1 VRGVSLARVTSW
13 VPDDVDTESPSV
25 ARVYDYMLGGGHN
38 FEVDRALAERLLAVL
53 PARDMARMNR
63 QFLRRA
69 VLYMIRRGVTQFLDL
84 GSGIPTVGN
93 VHEVAQQAD
102 PKCRVVY
109 VDNESVAI
117 AHSRML
123 LNGNANATALL
134 ADIRDPG
141 SVLNSAEVG
150 RLLDLSRPLGLLMV
164 AVTPFVPDEDDPW
177 DITAQYR
184 DALAPDSLLALSA
197 CTADNDP
204 AGMATWTDLL
214 EHSKD
219 PMRPRSW
226 PEIRRF
232 FDGFAMVEPGLV
244 YTPLWRPELGEP
256 CPEDIGNSNLYAGVG
271 RKTQVLL

>member
-1 VRGVSLARVTSW
+1 MTRVTSW
-13 VPDDVDTESPSV
+13 VPDDVDIESPSV
-25 ARVYDYMLGGGHN
+25 ARAYDYMLGGGHN
-38 FEVDRALAERLLAVL
+38 FEVDRELAERLLTVL

-69 VLYMIRRGVTQFLDL
+69 VLYMVRRGVTQFLDL

-93 VHEVAQQAD
+93 VHEVAQKAN

-109 VDNESVAI
+109 VDNDAVAI
-117 AHSRML
+117 AHSRMIL
-123 LNGNANATALL
+123 DGEATATALL
-134 ADIRDPG
+134 ADMREPE

-164 AVTPFVPDEDDPW
+164 AVTPFVPDEGDPW
-177 DITAQYR
+177 AITSCYR
-184 DALAPDSLLALSA
+184 DAMAPESLLALSA

-204 AGMATWTDLL
+204 VGMARWAETLKN
-214 EHSKD
+214 SRD
-219 PMRPRSW
+219 PMWPRSW
-226 PEIRRF
+226 PEIRKF

-256 CPEDIGNSNLYAGVG
+256 CPEDVGNSNVYAGVG
-271 RKTQVLL
+271 RKTRGLL